1 MNAGRSFDDRLA
13 ARVRSLGLGG
23 GASVLLEALAPLA
36 WVGAQLGYL
45 LEPLVG
51 VPGAQRAGLVGLLE
65 DPQRYT
71 AFIESLHEEP
81 PA

>member
-1 MNAGRSFDDRLA
+1 
-13 ARVRSLGLGG
+13 
-23 GASVLLEALAPLA
+23 LEALAPLA

-45 LEPLVG
+45 IEPFVG
-51 VPGAQRAGLVGLLE
+51 PPGASRGGVAGLLE
-65 DPQRYT
+65 DPQRYA

>member
-13 ARVRSLGLGG
+13 ARVRSLGLAG
-23 GASVLLEALAPLA
+23 GASLLMEAFAPLA
-36 WVGAQLGYL
+36 WVGAQLRYL

-51 VPGAQRAGLVGLLE
+51 GLGAPEAGLAGLLE
-65 DPQRYT
+65 DPQRYA
-71 AFIESLHEEP
+71 AFVESLHEEP

>member
-45 LEPLVG
+45 IEPLVG
-51 VPGAQRAGLVGLLE
+51 PPGASRGGVAGLLE
-65 DPQRYT
+65 DPQRYA

>member
-36 WVGAQLGYL
+36 WVGAQLAYL
-45 LEPLVG
+45 LEPLVRM
-51 VPGAQRAGLVGLLE
+51 PGAPQAGLPGLLE
-65 DPQRYT
+65 DPQRYA
-71 AFIESLHEEP
+71 AFVESLDGEP
-81 PA
+81 RE

>member
-1 MNAGRSFDDRLA
+1 MDAGRSFDDRLA

-45 LEPLVG
+45 LEPLAS
-51 VPGAQRAGLVGLLE
+51 VPGAHRAGLVGLLE